1 MTKKEMI
8 ERVQELKIEKVACE
22 VEPQTSIKEETN
34 TIIALLK
41 QHGATNIISNL
52 KKTHASFKFEMNNNN
67 LTYRLF
73 YLVNDEGGHEIGTD
87 LFSASQNLDVM
98 NLSEFKNKLTL
109 KPCTIKEDDVHENIM
124 DDLMGDINVC
134 HELLRLDNIACSVGV
149 KWDDLFCTE
158 KDLLKALYQIN
169 PNDFKL
175 NGQYY
180 IGGFHKQLHKGE
192 PLTPKQMTQLKR
204 LAKHICLHY
213 LRDTF
218 HTINHRYQLK
228 PKIK

>member
-1 MTKKEMI
+1 MTKFEESVKKINKE
-8 ERVQELKIEKVACE
+8 RKE
-22 VEPQTSIKEETN
+22 VEEPQTFIKEETN
-34 TIIALLK
+34 VIITLLK

-52 KKTHASFKFEMNNNN
+52 KETHASFKFKMNNNN

-87 LFSASQNLDVM
+87 LFSTSQNLDVM
-98 NLSEFKNKLTL
+98 NLSEFKNRLTL
-109 KPCTIKEDDVHENIM
+109 KPYAMKEKTEHKGIM

-134 HELLRLDNIACSVGV
+134 HELLKLENIACGMRV
-149 KWDDLFCTE
+149 KWNDLFCTE

-180 IGGFHKQLHKGE
+180 MGGFHKQLHNGK

-213 LRDTF
+213 LRDAF
-218 HTINHRYQLK
+218 HTVNHRNQLK
-228 PKIK
+228 PKVK